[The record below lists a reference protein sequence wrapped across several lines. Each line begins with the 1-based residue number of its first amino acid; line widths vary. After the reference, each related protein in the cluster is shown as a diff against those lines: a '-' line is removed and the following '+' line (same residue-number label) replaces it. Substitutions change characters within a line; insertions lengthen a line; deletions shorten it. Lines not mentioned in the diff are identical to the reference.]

1 MIGTKAICAWQAR
14 AQHTSWDSTSPSPSL
29 SNTRN
34 ASIFTAYILLYT
46 IGALSSGPCH
56 GGFWALSDA
65 KTSMEPLSTR
75 ARSEEE
81 RRGQSRSLCSTRPFF
96 ATRERNEN
104 RQETRCCFVFDV

>member
-1 MIGTKAICAWQAR
+1 VIGTKAICAWQAR

-46 IGALSSGPCH
+46 FGALSSGPCH

-96 ATRERNEN
+96 AT
-104 RQETRCCFVFDV
+104 